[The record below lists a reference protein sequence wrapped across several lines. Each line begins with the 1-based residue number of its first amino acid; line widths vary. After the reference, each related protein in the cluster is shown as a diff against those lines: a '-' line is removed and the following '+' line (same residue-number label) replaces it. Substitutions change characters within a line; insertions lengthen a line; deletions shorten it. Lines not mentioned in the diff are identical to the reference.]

1 MHVLLLRAQSPT
13 SVSKLHTRL
22 ISIENYNLPLDLLLS
37 IGKTPLS
44 KLNPSHFEGEITFY
58 VEKYHPGTRLWLFN
72 NLSTWHK
79 KRQGKEAVNNLY
91 LVTGNLGMGK
101 SVVAAKFCAMKEK
114 DGTLAG
120 CFFFQHN
127 LGRRNN
133 PKMLVQTLVYQF
145 YCKFSECREI
155 VETMLEELD
164 INRESAHSLFA
175 KFILEPLSQLPEDHS
190 NMYIVID
197 ALDECNFETRQTLLN
212 LILFNFVRLPKW
224 LIIIMTCRPDQK
236 ITQKLNKVK
245 PVFELVHDDPR
256 NIHDIEIYLEDAL
269 RERMQQEQLKATIQ
283 VLLKKCNGMFLYFD
297 FTIDSL
303 LECKDLQNLLPDGI
317 GEYYEQNFARLYKY
331 LGKVKYTTLL
341 EAVTASL
348 GDLPVQFVCSL
359 LNIELDEASSI
370 IDIVSTVLPVQNG
383 CIRIFHKS
391 VCDWLTNEE
400 EAGIYA
406 VNHTQGHHHLAIQ
419 CYNILQEIKY
429 TVCTPPDILRLLSDQ
444 EWKYAIQ
451 NLVMHLC
458 NVNAEIFKMSL
469 ASSWQK
475 GSAMQNSILLSVLLD
490 MQFLYYKI
498 RLSEGY
504 VADTLE
510 DFNRSMELLGGLE
523 STIQKLNL
531 CKTFLVQH
539 ANLFLKLP
547 HLIFQCALNDSSG
560 ISEHLELQKYVGNP
574 LNAFPEMKMC
584 LEVAET
590 TNTQSKLSSLAM
602 FRCTDVIICY
612 AQTPDEQLL
621 IACTQEGF
629 IHIWNR
635 DTGELLHKSIVDNC
649 LDAES
654 SIVKPTKK
662 KHSYETVLLLI
673 SRVNKLSISPD
684 GKVIVYGDVTRALGT
699 DGQSIFLINGVKR
712 DTNNS
717 IFSPDGKFLLSWTIP
732 ATGYDI
738 PICVKLWNLEF
749 KTCLQLYLLKNEQ
762 SKPLSGCFSHD
773 SQYAF
778 CGHSDGTIKQWRVS
792 TGELVAVCYTDGNVT
807 RSGIDFGLMWC
818 VLCVCMCI

>member
-1 MHVLLLRAQSPT
+1 M
-13 SVSKLHTRL
+13 
-22 ISIENYNLPLDLLLS
+22 
-37 IGKTPLS
+37 
-44 KLNPSHFEGEITFY
+44 
-58 VEKYHPGTRLWLFN
+58 EKYHPGTRLWLFN
-72 NLSTWHK
+72 DLSTWHE
-79 KRQGKEAVNNLY
+79 KRQGKEALNNLC
-91 LVTGNLGMGK
+91 LVMGNLGMGK

-120 CFFFQHN
+120 CFFFQHQ

-145 YCKFSECREI
+145 YCKFPEYRDI

-164 INRESAHSLFA
+164 INKESCNSLID
-175 KFILEPLSQLPEDHS
+175 KLILEPLSKLPEDHT

-197 ALDECNFETRQTLLN
+197 ALDECNFETRQTLFK
-212 LILFNFVRLPKW
+212 LILFKFVRLPKW

-269 RERMQQEQLKATIQ
+269 QERMQQEQLKATIQ

-297 FTIDSL
+297 FTIDNL
-303 LECKDLQNLLPDGI
+303 VECKDLQILLPDGI

-359 LNIELDEASSI
+359 LNIKPDEASSI
-370 IDIVSTVLPVQNG
+370 TDIVSTVLPVHNG

-400 EAGIYA
+400 EAGMYA
-406 VNHTQGHHHLAIQ
+406 VNHTQGHHHLAMQ

-429 TVCTPPDILRLLSDQ
+429 TVCTPPDILRLISDQ
-444 EWKYAIQ
+444 EWKYAVH

-458 NVNAEIFKMSL
+458 SVNAEIFSMSL
-469 ASSWQK
+469 PSKEQWQQ
-475 GSAMQNSILLSVLLD
+475 GSAMLEGILLSVLLD
-490 MQFLYYKI
+490 LQFLYYKI

-510 DFNRSMELLGGLE
+510 DFNRSIELLSGLE

-531 CKTFLVQH
+531 CKTFLLQH
-539 ANLFLKLP
+539 ADLLLKLP

-560 ISEHLELQKYVGNP
+560 ISEHLELYKYAGNP
-574 LNAFPEMKMC
+574 SNAFPEMKMC

-590 TNTQSKLSSLAM
+590 TKTQSKLSSLAM
-602 FRCTDVIICY
+602 FRCTDVITCY
-612 AQTPDEQLL
+612 VQTPDEQLL
-621 IACTQEGF
+621 IACTLEGF

-635 DTGELLHKSIVDNC
+635 DTGELVHKSIVDNC

-654 SIVKPTKK
+654 SIVKPTEK
-662 KHSYETVLLLI
+662 KHSDMAVLLLI

-684 GKVIVYGDVTRALGT
+684 GKLIVYGDVTQALDT
-699 DGQSIFLINGVKR
+699 DGQSISLIKGVKR

-738 PICVKLWNLEF
+738 PICVKLWNLESE
-749 KTCLQLYLLKNEQ
+749 TCLQLRLLKNQQ

-778 CGHSDGTIKQWRVS
+778 CGHSDGAIRQWRVS
-792 TGELVAVCYTDGNVT
+792 TGELVAVCYADGNVT
-807 RSGIDFGLMWC
+807 KSGIVFVC
-818 VLCVCMCI
+818 VWVVGGKK